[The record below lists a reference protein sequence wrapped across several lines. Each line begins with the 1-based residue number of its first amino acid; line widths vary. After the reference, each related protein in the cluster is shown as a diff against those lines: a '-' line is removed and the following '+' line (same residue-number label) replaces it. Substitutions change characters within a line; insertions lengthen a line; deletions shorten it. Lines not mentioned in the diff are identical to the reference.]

1 MNNFSR
7 DIKNE
12 DGTEETIVITSN
24 DNYALNMNHKYKLAN
39 HSQKKENK
47 LVKKFK
53 GSILG
58 ADIGVKSGG
67 FSNVAILATIIAVG
81 AICVMYFLWRF

>member
-12 DGTEETIVITSN
+12 DGTEETIVITSS
-24 DNYALNMNHKYKLAN
+24 DNHALNMNQTYKLAN
-39 HSQKKENK
+39 HTRKKENK
-47 LVKKFK
+47 LVQKFK
-53 GSILG
+53 GSVLG
-58 ADIGVKSGG
+58 ADIGYKSGG

-81 AICVMYFLWRF
+81 ALCIMYFLWRF